1 MSYQVNPTVHALMD
15 SSILKSDSQRV
26 VNCIFGTE
34 RDPVTYT
41 QSIIDT
47 LGALVTPEEVNNM
60 VQKARVHT
68 VRMGRWI
75 ASAGLDLG
83 KFDRATA
90 YCAAV
95 IANTSSPRVAYADLH
110 YVCGGRGENTTPI
123 GGVSR
128 AKFQAIIGRYTSNMG
143 TISAQCA
150 RTVGKN
156 GIFPA
161 MGVTSKTD
169 VHGFA
174 VTETGRN
181 HPFLIALAVT
191 LNGLSD
197 RTIIELMQGEDS

>member
-1 MSYQVNPTVHALMD
+1 MTYQLNNTVRALMNPQV
-15 SSILKSDSQRV
+15 LKSDAQRV
-26 VNCIFGTE
+26 VNCIYGTQ
-34 RDPVTYT
+34 RDPVNYT
-41 QSIIDT
+41 QAIIDT
-47 LGALVTPEEVNNM
+47 LGALVTETEANAM

-75 ASAGLDLG
+75 ASQGLDFG

-90 YCAAV
+90 FCAAV
-95 IANTSSPRVAYADLH
+95 IANTSAPRVCYADLH
-110 YVCGGRGENTTPI
+110 YVCGGRGENTSPI

-128 AKFQAIIGRYTSNMG
+128 AKLQAIIGRYTNNMG

-150 RTVGKN
+150 RTVGKH
-156 GIFPA
+156 GIFT
-161 MGVTSKTD
+161 GLNVTNKTD

-174 VTETGRN
+174 VTPEGRN

-197 RTIIELMQGEDS
+197 RTIIDLMQGEDD